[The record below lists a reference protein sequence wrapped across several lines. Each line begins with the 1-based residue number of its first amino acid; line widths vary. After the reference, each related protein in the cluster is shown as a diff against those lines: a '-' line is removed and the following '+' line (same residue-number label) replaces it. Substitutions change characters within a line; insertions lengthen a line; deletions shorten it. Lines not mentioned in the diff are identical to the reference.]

1 MAHEQHTDKSPA
13 ELADRVWE
21 LAKKIR
27 FCMFGTWDGERQQLR
42 PLTSMPDRDAGAI
55 EFLVSAEGSKHWQVE
70 RYPEVSLGYS
80 DTDASNYVAIAGH
93 ATLANDRA
101 RIKALWTPF
110 AKAWWDSP
118 DDPDIRLLTVTP
130 ERADLWDGPNVMV
143 AAAVMLTKAMT
154 GGKPDMGEH
163 GSVRM

>member
-27 FCMFGTWDGERQQLR
+27 ICMFVTWDGERQQQR
-42 PLTSMPDRDAGAI
+42 PLASMPDRDAGVI
-55 EFLVSAEGSKHWQVE
+55 RFLVSAEGSKAWQVE
-70 RYPEVSLGYS
+70 RYPEVSLGYA
-80 DTDASNYVAIAGH
+80 DNGGSNYVAIAGTAVMSH
-93 ATLANDRA
+93 DRA
-101 RIKALWTPF
+101 MIEELWSPF

-118 DDPDIRLLTVTP
+118 DDPDIRVLTVTP
-130 ERADLWDGPNVMV
+130 ERAELWDGPNRML
-143 AAAVMLTKAMT
+143 AAAVMLATAMT
-154 GGKPDMGEH
+154 GRNADMGEH

>member
-27 FCMFGTWDGERQQLR
+27 FCMFVTWDGERQQQR
-42 PLTSMPDRDAGAI
+42 PLTSMPDRDAGVI
-55 EFLVSAEGSKHWQVE
+55 RFLVSAEGSKAWQVE
-70 RYPEVSLGYS
+70 RYPEVSLGYA
-80 DTDASNYVAIAGH
+80 DTSGSNYVAIAGT
-93 ATLANDRA
+93 ATLSHDPAQ
-101 RIKALWTPF
+101 IEELWTPF

-118 DDPDIRLLTVTP
+118 DDPDIRVLTVVP
-130 ERADLWDGPNVMV
+130 ERAELWDGPSKVA
-143 AAAVMLTKAMT
+143 AAAVMLAAAVT
-154 GGKPDMGEH
+154 GGHPDMGEH